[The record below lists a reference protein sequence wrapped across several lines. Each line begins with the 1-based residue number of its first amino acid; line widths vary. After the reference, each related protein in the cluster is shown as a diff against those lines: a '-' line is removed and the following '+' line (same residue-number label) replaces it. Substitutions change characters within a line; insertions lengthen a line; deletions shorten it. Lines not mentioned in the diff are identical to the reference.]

1 MTALDFTSIEEMR
14 DLIEKVLNK
23 HQLTPKSQDTGKFYP
38 AEAAH
43 FLYDPEP
50 EVGIFMTRII
60 AKPGYRNPK
69 PDGITVEKVSGLLS
83 SELGILTRL
92 LTDEGGWLRAVGI
105 SFSGKLERFLPPASY
120 RQNLT
125 VTNRATT
132 ISQARVTALQPAP
145 IPTLVEFYD
154 YAKPEQSSLE
164 DFTICLGIGENGPVW
179 KSLYSLNNLL
189 VGGAVDSG
197 KSTTL
202 YSICAQILLPE
213 IFNPGQAQIAL
224 IDAGRATFNA
234 TLFEGLPHIYGGKV
248 ATTPEEIE
256 ELMNRLLW
264 EVNRRSKLF
273 EMAPGLPDKLQQYNR
288 AVPERYR
295 LPVLVVM
302 IDEVSQLAI
311 MLKDKLT
318 KPLHQLAMTARKYG
332 VYFILAGQDFKA
344 NTMPKTITEMCQ
356 TRLGFGNM
364 SSQVLGVLGL
374 ERKPYEI
381 KQGRGVLSYGGEIGD
396 IQGLFLAKS
405 DFVTIINQV
414 REAFSLPPRG
424 QGNLAAAETVLH
436 ELIAPA
442 KQLGDTVEHTPKTKS
457 VKQPAKAS
465 IESQLAVISVWQ
477 SLEQPTVEA
486 VYQVLVKKK
495 PGWTLEGVALAIKAA
510 EARGLLNKKN
520 IA

>member
-1 MTALDFTSIEEMR
+1 
-14 DLIEKVLNK
+14 
-23 HQLTPKSQDTGKFYP
+23 
-38 AEAAH
+38 
-43 FLYDPEP
+43 
-50 EVGIFMTRII
+50 
-60 AKPGYRNPK
+60 
-69 PDGITVEKVSGLLS
+69 
-83 SELGILTRL
+83 
-92 LTDEGGWLRAVGI
+92 
-105 SFSGKLERFLPPASY
+105 
-120 RQNLT
+120 
-125 VTNRATT
+125 
-132 ISQARVTALQPAP
+132 
-145 IPTLVEFYD
+145 
-154 YAKPEQSSLE
+154 
-164 DFTICLGIGENGPVW
+164 
-179 KSLYSLNNLL
+179 
-189 VGGAVDSG
+189 
-197 KSTTL
+197 
-202 YSICAQILLPE
+202 
-213 IFNPGQAQIAL
+213 
-224 IDAGRATFNA
+224 
-234 TLFEGLPHIYGGKV
+234 
-248 ATTPEEIE
+248 
-256 ELMNRLLW
+256 
-264 EVNRRSKLF
+264 
-273 EMAPGLPDKLQQYNR
+273 
-288 AVPERYR
+288 
-295 LPVLVVM
+295 
-302 IDEVSQLAI
+302 
-311 MLKDKLT
+311 
-318 KPLHQLAMTARKYG
+318 
-332 VYFILAGQDFKA
+332 
-344 NTMPKTITEMCQ
+344 MCQ